1 MVEVSTPALGSLARP
16 PYRRSRLL
24 LRRQLRLRFLG
35 RRLLG
40 LAAAVILLVAGDWLP
55 LTGSDRS
62 TEQAGHL
69 ASDPGPSEHRTN
81 LGPNQ
86 GPESLASGPQSR
98 WDGLT
103 SDQRAVAIATPLAP
117 LPLEVGDQIELVG
130 VAADREGVIRVE
142 TLTPTVV
149 VLAVSPQAIVVAVPA
164 LSAPRVIEYQASG
177 VVEMVAVPRA
187 ELS

>member
-1 MVEVSTPALGSLARP
+1 MVEVSTPTLGALARP
-16 PYRRSRLL
+16 PDRRSRLL

-40 LAAAVILLVAGDWLP
+40 LAAAAILLVAGDRLSV
-55 LTGSDRS
+55 TGSDHS
-62 TEQAGHL
+62 TEQAEHVAGGPG
-69 ASDPGPSEHRTN
+69 ASQHRTD
-81 LGPNQ
+81 LSPNQ
-86 GPESLASGPQSR
+86 GPESATSGPQSR
-98 WDGLT
+98 WDGL
-103 SDQRAVAIATPLAP
+103 SHDQRAVAIATPLAP

-130 VAADREGVIRVE
+130 VAADAQGVVRVE
-142 TLTPTVV
+142 TLTPAVV

-164 LSAPRVIEYQASG
+164 SSAPRVIEYQASG